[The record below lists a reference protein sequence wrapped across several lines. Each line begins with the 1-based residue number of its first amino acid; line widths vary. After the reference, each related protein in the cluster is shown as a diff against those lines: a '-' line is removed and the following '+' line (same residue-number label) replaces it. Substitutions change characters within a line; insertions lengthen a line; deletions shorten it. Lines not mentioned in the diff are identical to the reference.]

1 LAIRVVIITWRSLD
15 LKVFRFRDTDSETTG
30 EEVMIMGIAN
40 SISPGAAS
48 AATLS
53 PQLASP
59 AATLGRGAKAAREFE
74 AHLIGS
80 MLESMEK
87 TFATLPGEDAMPG
100 ADNYNYLGTQAL
112 SEALAAKGGFGI
124 AAMIARHLPAHEGT
138 G

>member
-1 LAIRVVIITWRSLD
+1 MSTISLAPI
-15 LKVFRFRDTDSETTG
+15 
-30 EEVMIMGIAN
+30 
-40 SISPGAAS
+40 
-48 AATLS
+48 ATLS
-53 PQLASP
+53 PQLATSVWP
-59 AATLGRGAKAAREFE
+59 LGRGAKAAEEFE

-87 TFATLPGEDAMPG
+87 TFATLPGQDMPG

-124 AAMIARHLPAHEGT
+124 AAMISRHLPAHEGK